1 MSRNRWLYAA
11 LAATLLATAWLALE
25 PDAQT
30 EAAVAVSADSR
41 GQRRSATARAPDL
54 SARTPPTAAPAAR
67 NPVGPGAEP
76 ATNLNLEAKA
86 RNPWTPLAADALAA
100 WTPPAPPA
108 PPPKP
113 AAVVAE
119 PAPPPKAPPPTF
131 PYKWI
136 GQITDAAG
144 PLALLDSPQRSTGA
158 RAGDVLDGR
167 WRIDKVSDAQI
178 ELTWLPT
185 REPVIVR
192 SP

>member
-1 MSRNRWLYAA
+1 MSRNQWLYAA

-30 EAAVAVSADSR
+30 EPAVAVSADAR
-41 GQRRSATARAPDL
+41 GQRRGAASPAADSA
-54 SARTPPTAAPAAR
+54 ARTPSMAVPSARISVAQVPGPAPTP
-67 NPVGPGAEP
+67 PV
-76 ATNLNLEAKA
+76 EAKA
-86 RNPWTPLAADALAA
+86 RNPWAPLAADALAA

-119 PAPPPKAPPPTF
+119 AAPPPKPPPPTF

-185 REPVIVR
+185 HEPVIVR